1 MDLHEKI
8 RTLPPRPGVYLYKNA
23 DGEVIYV
30 GKAKNLRSRVRSY
43 LLEASQANAKTGSLM
58 RDAVDVDYILVDNE
72 HEALALENNLIKQR
86 KPRFNI
92 LLRDDKTYPYVKL
105 TLGDR
110 WPKVFVTRR
119 LRRDGSVYY
128 GPYFPGN
135 LAYRV
140 VDLIHRSFLLPSCKV
155 DLSRYHAR
163 PCLQYYI
170 GRCLGPCVENLTTPE
185 AYSEAVRDAQ
195 LFLEGRTADLN
206 KSLQQ
211 RMAAAAANEQ
221 YELAAKYRDLL
232 VTIDQLSEK
241 QRIASVEDDDADV
254 FGYHCEN
261 GMIAVNLFHLRGGK
275 IVDRREF
282 FWEDLAEVITDPDES
297 FDDSSEEHALH
308 GVASTSKVLYQ
319 GTTSVVP
326 KRPQNEG
333 GALAPA
339 SAGFEAGAF
348 FSALLKQLYIDQPW
362 VPRTIYVPVDFA
374 DRATLASLL
383 ADHTK
388 HRVEI
393 AVPQR
398 GEKRSLVD
406 LAAQNA
412 KQSYD
417 QRFRVLAPSRK
428 AIQEALQDALMLE
441 DLPRT
446 IECFDISH
454 IQGAET
460 VASMVVWE
468 DGEMKK
474 SAYRK
479 FKIKTVEG
487 VDDFASM
494 REVITRRYRALV
506 RDSDADAPDPSDQRT
521 TQRVPHI
528 WPVLPDVGMK
538 NPDQEPL
545 DQGTTQRVPHIW
557 PVLPDLGMKS
567 PDQEPVDQGTTSS
580 DQGANEPL
588 DHGTTS
594 HLPEKP
600 KLAGPGLDFETR
612 DSREARRLP
621 PTSHEPYQG
630 TTSQL
635 AEKPNLAGPGLD
647 FETRDSREARHL
659 PPTSHE
665 PYQGTT
671 SHLPEKPNL
680 AGPGLDFETRDSR
693 EARRLLP
700 TSHEPCQG
708 TTSVV
713 PNEPKKKGALAPEES
728 SAEEPVSEEA
738 VLKGHGFSR
747 AINLANKKEALAPE
761 ERGSNRRP
769 LPSLILIDGGIGQ
782 LHAAAAA
789 LESLG
794 ITTQPLASIA
804 KREEVIYLYGQE
816 DEPVVL
822 DRRSPV
828 LHLIQRIRDESHR
841 FAITYHRKRREMR
854 DRDSELLAIPGVG
867 ARTRQR
873 LLEHFGSLRSIAAAN
888 LDSLAAVH
896 ASEAPPSPPK
906 PPSKSTSHFH
916 MQARSAAGWPIPSR
930 S

>member
-8 RTLPPRPGVYLYKNA
+8 RTLPTRPGVYLYKNA

-119 LRRDGSVYY
+119 LRRDGSAYY

-155 DLSRYHAR
+155 DLSRWHPR

-170 GRCLGPCVENLTTPE
+170 GRCLGPCVQDLTTPE
-185 AYSEAVRDAQ
+185 AYAEAVRDAQ
-195 LFLEGRTADLN
+195 MFLEGRTADLN
-206 KSLQQ
+206 ASLQE
-211 RMAAAAANEQ
+211 RMAAAAAAEQ
-221 YELAAKYRDLL
+221 FELAAKYRDLL
-232 VTIDQLSEK
+232 ITVDQLSEK
-241 QRIASVEDDDADV
+241 QRIASAEDDDADV
-254 FGYHCEN
+254 FGFHCES
-261 GMIAVNLFHLRGGK
+261 GMIAVNLFHMRGGK

-282 FWEDLAEVITDPDES
+282 FWEDLPEFVVDLPEAEAREEPVAAFDP
-297 FDDSSEEHALH
+297 
-308 GVASTSKVLYQ
+308 
-319 GTTSVVP
+319 
-326 KRPQNEG
+326 
-333 GALAPA
+333 
-339 SAGFEAGAF
+339 GAF
-348 FSALLKQLYIDQPW
+348 FSALLKQLYIDQQY
-362 VPRTIYVPVDFA
+362 VPKSIYLPVDFA
-374 DRATLASLL
+374 DRGTLAGLL
-383 ADHTK
+383 AEHTK

-406 LAAQNA
+406 LAGQNA

-428 AIQEALQDALMLE
+428 AIQEALQDALLLE

-468 DGEMKK
+468 DGAMKK

-479 FKIKTVEG
+479 FKIKTVAG

-494 REVITRRYRALV
+494 REVVTRRYRALGKEAETAEASG
-506 RDSDADAPDPSDQRT
+506 RKA
-521 TQRVPHI
+521 
-528 WPVLPDVGMK
+528 
-538 NPDQEPL
+538 PL
-545 DQGTTQRVPHIW
+545 DA
-557 PVLPDLGMKS
+557 KS
-567 PDQEPVDQGTTSS
+567 P
-580 DQGANEPL
+580 A
-588 DHGTTS
+588 
-594 HLPEKP
+594 
-600 KLAGPGLDFETR
+600 A
-612 DSREARRLP
+612 
-621 PTSHEPYQG
+621 
-630 TTSQL
+630 
-635 AEKPNLAGPGLD
+635 
-647 FETRDSREARHL
+647 
-659 PPTSHE
+659 
-665 PYQGTT
+665 
-671 SHLPEKPNL
+671 
-680 AGPGLDFETRDSR
+680 
-693 EARRLLP
+693 
-700 TSHEPCQG
+700 
-708 TTSVV
+708 
-713 PNEPKKKGALAPEES
+713 
-728 SAEEPVSEEA
+728 
-738 VLKGHGFSR
+738 
-747 AINLANKKEALAPE
+747 
-761 ERGSNRRP
+761 P
-769 LPSLILIDGGIGQ
+769 LPSLILIDGGLGQ
-782 LHAAAAA
+782 LHAAAEA

-816 DEPVVL
+816 DEPIVL

-828 LHLIQRIRDESHR
+828 LHLVQRIRDESHR
-841 FAITYHRKRREMR
+841 FAIAYHRKRREMR

-873 LLEHFGSLRSIAAAN
+873 LLEHFGSLRSVAAAN
-888 LDSLAAVH
+888 LESLAAVV
-896 ASEAPPSPPK
+896 PPK
-906 PPSKSTSHFH
+906 TAEEIHAHFH
-916 MQARSAAGWPIPSR
+916 AEATPANPLPVLNGSP
-930 S
+930 